1 MTSKKITPAYRV
13 ILGAF
18 LFTTVFA
25 ACNNGTEK
33 KDAPVDSPKV
43 TAPAAPV
50 TDTPKL
56 DPNDTTGME
65 KGSTRPVKTT
75 D

>member
-1 MTSKKITPAYRV
+1 MTSKKTNPAYRF

-18 LFTTVFA
+18 FLTAVFA

-33 KDAPVDSPKV
+33 KDAPTDSPKV
-43 TAPAAPV
+43 TVPPV
-50 TDTPKL
+50 IDTPKM
-56 DPNDTTGME
+56 DPKDTAGMD

>member
-1 MTSKKITPAYRV
+1 MTSKKIIPAYRM

-18 LFTTVFA
+18 LFTA
-25 ACNNGTEK
+25 ILSACNNDTEK
-33 KDAPVDSPKV
+33 KDTPVDSPKV
-43 TAPAAPV
+43 APPTTPV
-50 TDTPKL
+50 IDTPKM
-56 DPNDTTGME
+56 DPKDTAGME

>member
-1 MTSKKITPAYRV
+1 MTSKKTIPAYRL

-18 LFTTVFA
+18 LFTVVLA

-33 KDAPVDSPKV
+33 KEPTTDSPSMEK
-43 TAPAAPV
+43 PATPV
-50 TDTPKL
+50 IDTPKM
-56 DPNDTTGME
+56 DPKDTVGME

>member
-1 MTSKKITPAYRV
+1 MTSKKLTSVYRM
-13 ILGAF
+13 ILGTF
-18 LFTTVFA
+18 LITAILT

-33 KDAPVDSPKV
+33 KNTPVDSPKV
-43 TAPAAPV
+43 APTVAPV
-50 TDTPKL
+50 IDTPKM
-56 DPNDTTGME
+56 DPKDTAGME

>member
-1 MTSKKITPAYRV
+1 MTSKKITPAYRM
-13 ILGAF
+13 ILGAL
-18 LFTTVFA
+18 LFTAVLA

-43 TAPAAPV
+43 TAPPAPV
-50 TDTPKL
+50 TDTPKV

>member
-1 MTSKKITPAYRV
+1 MTSKKLTSAYRV

-18 LFTTVFA
+18 LFTAVLT

-33 KDAPVDSPKV
+33 KEPTNDSPNVEKP
-43 TAPAAPV
+43 APPV
-50 TDTPKL
+50 IDTPKV
-56 DPNDTTGME
+56 DPKDTAGME

>member
-1 MTSKKITPAYRV
+1 MTSKKLTSVYRM

-18 LFTTVFA
+18 LFTAILA
-25 ACNNGTEK
+25 ACNNETEK
-33 KDAPVDSPKV
+33 KDTPVDSPKL
-43 TAPAAPV
+43 APTTTPV
-50 TDTPKL
+50 IDTPKM
-56 DPNDTTGME
+56 DPKDTAGME